1 MKMNTIKQ
9 SCLRFTKMCVFVF
22 CGYLALVFL
31 NSGVVCAAD
40 TSGTSALYAVDA
52 YASNDVWAVG
62 YKYEGDLSFPLVEH
76 WDGTQWAI
84 VPNPPNVIQS
94 QMHGVAVVAPD
105 DVWIVGATW
114 NVSDLAYV
122 LHWDGATLQSVP
134 CQNPGFYGGFWSV
147 AAVAANDVWAVGD
160 TTDSNNNYKTLVEH
174 WDGHR
179 WSVVPSPSGD
189 YDFLQGV
196 TAVSANDVW
205 AVGYGLTSSEILH
218 WDGIHWSF
226 STSGTVG
233 DYAGYNTVSAIAA
246 DDVWALGFGN
256 GGLLEHWDGTRWNRV
271 PAPRAAYGLATF
283 ASDDMWA
290 VGGDAVGSSHRTLAV
305 HWDGVA
311 WRKSKTPS
319 PGHGILSNV
328 FYAVAG
334 VTSNDLWAVGIGQQA
349 LTAHW
354 DGNAWRLVHNPG
366 ERVR

>member
-1 MKMNTIKQ
+1 MKLIVSKFAQVT
-9 SCLRFTKMCVFVF
+9 
-22 CGYLALVFL
+22 
-31 NSGVVCAAD
+31 GVVFASLFATNSLPRAVASPTD
-40 TSGTSALYAVDA
+40 NSGTSALYAVDA
-52 YASNDVWAVG
+52 YASNEVWAVG

-76 WDGTQWAI
+76 WDGSQWAI

-114 NVSDLAYV
+114 NVSDQAYV

-160 TTDSNNNYKTLVEH
+160 TTDSHNDYKTLIEH
-174 WDGHR
+174 WDGNS

-218 WDGIHWSF
+218 WDGTRWSF
-226 STSGTVG
+226 SPSGTVG
-233 DYAGYNTVSAIAA
+233 DYAGYHTVSAIAA

-256 GGLLEHWDGTRWNRV
+256 GTLLEHWDGSRWSRV
-271 PAPRAAYGLATF
+271 PAPRAGSYGLATF

-290 VGGDAVGSSHRTLAV
+290 VGGQIAGSSHRTVAL
-305 HWDGVA
+305 HWDGLA

-354 DGNAWRLVHNPG
+354 DGHLWRLVPNPG
-366 ERVR
+366 EDVR